1 MKVQVLTALRQCL
14 TSRFAG
20 GVILLRDLAHYLLP
34 IRDAVLGV
42 DALVY
47 NFKTSI
53 MKKGAE
59 ELVFIRT
66 ARAEAME
73 YAELFTEAAAL
84 YKQNLDDHRDVPAG
98 TSGLQNEP
106 RMWYFYGIALRKQDD
121 DAGAMKAYKHGLAL
135 LKAGCPL
142 APNTEEYRESLRLH
156 ILSLMRVILDKQP
169 HGDASYVEQV
179 FFRELKVLRKKQP
192 QIHVNY
198 RQEGPN
204 GAAQRRL
211 VHACA
216 QCGSSHRCSSG
227 GWMECMETGERWA
240 VADYTSGGLDLLRV
254 VRLPDRVG
262 PFRQSPY
269 FPDGPGR
276 MPWTEDNA
284 EPLPDAGA
292 HIIMDTTQTGKSVL
306 RKAAR
311 RGAAKLPPLQSKCG
325 GCGVI
330 GFSMQVC
337 GSCKQESYCSKSCQT
352 DAWKAH
358 KTDCGKHTEG

>member
-1 MKVQVLTALRQCL
+1 MLR
-14 TSRFAG
+14 A
-20 GVILLRDLAHYLLP
+20 LAHYLLP

-47 NFKTSI
+47 NFRTNL
-53 MKKGAE
+53 MQKGAE
-59 ELVFIRT
+59 ELVHIRT

-73 YAELFTEAAAL
+73 YAGLFAEAAAL

-98 TSGLQNEP
+98 TSGLKNEP

-156 ILSLMRVILDKQP
+156 IMSVMRVILTKQLD
-169 HGDASYVEQV
+169 GRASYAEQV
-179 FFRELKVLRKKQP
+179 FYRELKVLRKKQR
-192 QIHVNY
+192 QIHVSY
-198 RQEGPN
+198 RQDGTN
-204 GAAQRRL
+204 GAARRRL
-211 VHACA
+211 PYACMCA
-216 QCGSSHRCSSG
+216 QCGSSHRCSSE
-227 GWMECMETGERWA
+227 WMECIETGERWA
-240 VADYTSGGLDLLRV
+240 VAEYTSGGQDLLRV

-269 FPDGPGR
+269 FPDGHLRSGR

-292 HIIMDTTQTGKSVL
+292 HIIMDTTQTGKTVL

-330 GFSMQVC
+330 GSSMQVC
-337 GSCKQESYCSKSCQT
+337 GSCKQVSYCSKSCQT

-358 KTDCGKHTEG
+358 KTDCSKQ